1 MTTGRGFKPVTK
13 LSRTQEVQTTTGLY
27 IFITRVLEIVLI
39 HPLHFAHKSTIIHM
53 YLALLFRVHIS
64 LNKAIK
70 AQKTHCASWIP
81 FIIQAHVKTHV
92 NNSYYF
98 GFLCTQNGKKGIKSI
113 NAYTVGPC
121 GIPVSKLIDSDVK
134 CFYRAEKNN
143 IQKASCKNK
152 TVDQGRFIER
162 KNEKNKRS
170 ILLKGS
176 RIIFLSHCKES
187 DIILQGKKSA
197 NLILFYFLINEFHD
211 WKYHV
216 STINLS
222 VTPILSIWSCLVSA
236 SMWHK

>member
-121 GIPVSKLIDSDVK
+121 GSPVSKLIDSDVK

-162 KNEKNKRS
+162 KNEKTSDPYFLKEVVLFFFPIAKR
-170 ILLKGS
+170 
-176 RIIFLSHCKES
+176 
-187 DIILQGKKSA
+187 A
-197 NLILFYFLINEFHD
+197 ILFFRVKKVLI
-211 WKYHV
+211 
-216 STINLS
+216 
-222 VTPILSIWSCLVSA
+222 
-236 SMWHK
+236 